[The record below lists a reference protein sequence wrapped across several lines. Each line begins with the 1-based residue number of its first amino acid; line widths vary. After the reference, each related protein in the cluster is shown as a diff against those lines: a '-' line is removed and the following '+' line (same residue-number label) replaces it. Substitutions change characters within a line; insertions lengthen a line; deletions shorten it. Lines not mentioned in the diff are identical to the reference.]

1 MQGINAKCSLSDN
14 RAKTSACDGL
24 RVGVGIRAEC
34 VERDI
39 KNKTRKRKKLKN
51 SQAQRVKK
59 SARGLNAKR
68 VIRLH
73 KLIIPKCLRC

>member
-39 KNKTRKRKKLKN
+39 KKQDKKTEK
-51 SQAQRVKK
+51 VKK
-59 SARGLNAKR
+59 FTSAKGKNPHA
-68 VIRLH
+68 V
-73 KLIIPKCLRC
+73 